1 MCCLLGTRAVCWA
14 RVLSVRHVVGSGGSG
29 RGKDAPAPLWPQAM
43 STLQDILTLRQRLS
57 FLKLIS

>member
-1 MCCLLGTRAVCWA
+1 MLSAGHACCLLGTRA
-14 RVLSVRHVVGSGGSG
+14 VRHVVGSGGSG